1 MRRDV
6 TMVEGNLQRKETL
19 EGSQKVVA
27 FAITSNFLMFSGKL
41 YAAIVSGS
49 SSMFSEALH
58 SLADIL
64 NECLLMWGIL
74 RSLRQ
79 PDPDHPYGFTMER
92 YAWALVSGVGI
103 FFLGGGVSIYHG
115 VSSIIYPH
123 ALGDPT
129 MAWYVLGASLLFEG
143 ATMTYAFRTIRKAA
157 IQNDV
162 STKEYVLRGADPT
175 TVQVLLEDVA
185 AVTGILI
192 AGISISLS
200 SYLAM
205 PILDS
210 IGSISIG
217 LLLGSVAGFLVKRN
231 ISSLVE
237 RRMDL
242 RKEREI
248 VRVLS
253 EDPVVKS
260 VHDVKTTMLG
270 GEWVRFKAEILFQ
283 GDHITERYLHSLS
296 TEELEKELLILKNS
310 KTDEEIKEWVV
321 KHGSGVIGMLGS
333 EVDRLEWEIKKAV
346 PQVKHCDL
354 EIL

>member
-253 EDPVVKS
+253 EDPVVK
-260 VHDVKTTMLG
+260 T
-270 GEWVRFKAEILFQ
+270 EILFQ